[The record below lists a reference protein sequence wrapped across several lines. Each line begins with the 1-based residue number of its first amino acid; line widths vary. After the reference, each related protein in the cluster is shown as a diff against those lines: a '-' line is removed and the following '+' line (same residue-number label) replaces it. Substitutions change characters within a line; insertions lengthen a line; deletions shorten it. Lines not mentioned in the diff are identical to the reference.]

1 MRREPSRHLT
11 QGGFMNFTSRAASYN
26 LRSPN
31 LLIDFTVASSFH
43 IPDPIRSICIMLTPG
58 VKAAKSAP
66 RRPELQ

>member
-1 MRREPSRHLT
+1 
-11 QGGFMNFTSRAASYN
+11 MNFTSRAESYN

-43 IPDPIRSICIMLTPG
+43 IPDPIRSIRIMLTPA
-58 VKAAKSAP
+58 VEAAKSAP